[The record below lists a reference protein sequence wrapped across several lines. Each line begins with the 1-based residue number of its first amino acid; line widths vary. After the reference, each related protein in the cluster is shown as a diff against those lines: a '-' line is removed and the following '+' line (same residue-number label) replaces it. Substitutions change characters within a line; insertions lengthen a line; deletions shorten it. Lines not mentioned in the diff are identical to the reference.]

1 MDSGDLPLPPQFAA
15 WFASRGWSPRAHQ
28 LELIRRG
35 QAGQST
41 LLIAPTG
48 AGKTLAGFLPSLID
62 LAPIAEE
69 GGIKRPHELH
79 TLYIS
84 PLKALTTDVA
94 RNLETPVR
102 EMKLNVRVETRT
114 GDTPPHKRQRQRAH
128 PPDMLLT
135 TPEQLCLLIASEH
148 ARVFFEDLQ
157 VVIIDEIHALA
168 PTKRGDLLTLALAR
182 LRRWAPKHRRVGLS
196 ATVADETSL
205 ASYLTGAS
213 KEPSPPSRG
222 RGQGGGGRADNQA
235 PDHLNAPHPPT
246 PAPQGGGGV
255 ARDLIVKAPPGAQ
268 PVIDVLDSDAR
279 IPWAGHTARHAMP
292 EVYAAIKR
300 TKLALIFVN
309 TRAQAEMT
317 FQELWRINDDGLPI
331 ALHHGSL
338 DVAQRRK
345 VEAAMAAGQLRA
357 VVCTSTLDLG
367 IDWGDVDLV
376 IQIGAPKGCA
386 RLVQR
391 IGRANHRLDEPS
403 QALLAPSNRF
413 EVLEC
418 RSAQEAVLEGALD
431 GADPR
436 IGGLDCLA
444 QHIMG
449 CACGEPFDA
458 DELYAEVISTFPYAD
473 LPRSQFDR
481 CLDLVA
487 TGGYALRA
495 YDRYRRIVQDP
506 HDNRWRVRNA
516 TVAQQHRMNVGAIIE
531 SEMLDV
537 RLARRAGVRR
547 NLSSPVNG
555 GGGREATGG
564 GATAQP
570 SAARARTAPSVS
582 SADSSPARGGA
593 NRIPMI
599 AGQRLGQIEEY
610 FIEGL
615 APGDTFIFAGNMLR
629 FIGVEENA
637 ALVVR
642 AHGEEN
648 PRIPSY
654 AGGKFPLSTFLADR
668 VRHMLHEPARQKKL
682 PAQVRDWIKMQKRR
696 SVVPAPDEM
705 LIETFPRGLK
715 HYFVCYPF
723 EGRLAHQTLGMLL
736 SRRFERAGKNP
747 LGFLASE
754 YAVAVWG
761 LEPMGDLDFNAL
773 FDEDMLGDDLEAW
786 LAEST
791 LMKAMFAKCAV
802 IAGMI
807 HRNAP
812 AVERKTGRQ
821 VSFSADLIYDVLK
834 QYEPDHILM
843 QAAFADAGEGYLD
856 LKRLGGLLRRVK
868 GRLIH
873 KNLDHVSPFAAPVML
888 EMGRVRVEGE
898 AEEAI
903 LADAARLIEE
913 AMG

>member
-1 MDSGDLPLPPQFAA
+1 MDARTSPLPPQFAA

-35 QAGQST
+35 RAGQST

-48 AGKTLAGFLPSLID
+48 AGKTLAGFLPSLIE

-69 GGIKRPHELH
+69 GGLKRPHKLH

-94 RNLETPVR
+94 RNLETPLR
-102 EMKLNVRVETRT
+102 EMKLNVRTETRT

-168 PTKRGDLLTLALAR
+168 PTKRGDLLALALAR
-182 LRRWAPKHRRVGLS
+182 LQRWAPTHRRVGLS
-196 ATVADETSL
+196 ATVADEESL
-205 ASYLTGAS
+205 ARYL
-213 KEPSPPSRG
+213 SPPPLVGGGRG
-222 RGQGGGGRADNQA
+222 RGNGGDLSGDNA
-235 PDHLNAPHPPT
+235 ERTPPPHPT
-246 PAPQGGGGV
+246 PQGGGE
-255 ARDLIVKAPPGAQ
+255 LIVKAPPGAQ
-268 PVIDVLDSDAR
+268 PIIDVLDSDAR

-292 EVYAAIKR
+292 EIYEAIKR

-338 DVAQRRK
+338 DVGQRRK

-403 QALLAPSNRF
+403 RALLAPSNRF

-458 DELYAEVISTFPYAD
+458 DELYEEVISTFPYAD
-473 LPRSQFDR
+473 LPRRQFDR

-506 HDNRWRVRNA
+506 HTNRWRARNA

-537 RLARRAGVRR
+537 RLARRAGVRPR
-547 NLSSPVNG
+547 PGVAKSQ
-555 GGGREATGG
+555 
-564 GATAQP
+564 QP
-570 SAARARTAPSVS
+570 S
-582 SADSSPARGGA
+582 
-593 NRIPMI
+593 PMI

-642 AHGEEN
+642 APGEDN

-682 PAQVRDWIKMQKRR
+682 PTQVRDWIKMQKRR

-736 SRRFERAGKNP
+736 SRRLERAGKNP

-761 LEPMGDLDFNAL
+761 LEPMGDLNFDQL
-773 FDEDMLGDDLEAW
+773 FDEDMLGDDLESW
-786 LAEST
+786 LGEST

-812 AVERKTGRQ
+812 AEERKTGRQ
-821 VSFSADLIYDVLK
+821 VTFSADLIYDVLK

-868 GRLIH
+868 SRLIH
-873 KNLDHVSPFAAPVML
+873 KDLDHVSPFAAPVML

-913 AMG
+913 AMA